1 MGTSVGDEARWPKDA
16 QLTIGAAQMA
26 SLTLSS
32 AGTMLIIRQAPVV
45 WEEAALRLRG
55 IWFSFSWLTLAFG
68 FLQDKHQMLEC

>member
-16 QLTIGAAQMA
+16 QLTIGTAQMA
-26 SLTLSS
+26 SPMLSS
-32 AGTMLIIRQAPVV
+32 AGTMV